1 MIWFYLILNLI
12 VIGLILHVVIG
23 NSKFGTIIY
32 KSTQKKGW
40 AIFWIILSL
49 VNLGLLIMDFYV
61 KVPDYEFLNRTFW
74 IIYGIYFSFFVNRN
88 VIIKEKG
95 IIVYSSF
102 IKWENI
108 DNFYFNDKGLK
119 IKIKGKL
126 REFDYVF
133 IEEEKEQILQ
143 YVKQYTKKDTLS

>member
-1 MIWFYLILNLI
+1 MVWFFLILNLI
-12 VIGLILHVVIG
+12 IIGFVLYVVINSSRFG
-23 NSKFGTIIY
+23 NTIY

-49 VNLGLLIMDFYV
+49 ANLILLIMDFYM
-61 KVPDYEFLNRTFW
+61 KVVDYEFLNRNFW
-74 IIYGIYFSFFVNRN
+74 IIYGIYFSFFINRN

-95 IIVYSSF
+95 IIVYSYF

-108 DNFYFNDKGLK
+108 DKFYFDDKGLK
-119 IKIKGKL
+119 IEVKGKL
-126 REFDYVF
+126 REFDYIF
-133 IEEEKEQILQ
+133 IDEEKEQILQ